1 MNKLL
6 NIEFLRGF
14 AVILVFFFHYNQ
26 KLFSFFF
33 VGVDIFFLLSG
44 FVITKSIYSK
54 NKFNFFNFL
63 LKRIKRI
70 YPALI
75 FTLFLFFIFYFLF
88 FKNYIDDYENNLF
101 SIIFTILGL
110 SNFYY
115 STNSNFFYFNQEIRW
130 LIHTWSL
137 SIEIQFY
144 ILTALISS
152 FFFLKKFNIKIYV
165 KFFFYIISI
174 ISFLLFI
181 FTDIKYIS
189 DYYSLPGRLW
199 EFSSGSCLYFLKKE
213 KKINFNI
220 SINSFL
226 IILIFLNFFSLNY
239 KLIIT
244 FSIISIFFILLFSD
258 IFNKNILTNF
268 VLYYG
273 KISYS
278 FYLWHLILISFLK
291 NSFQNGILD
300 FLFIFSVTTAL
311 SYISYKLIEVNFSK
325 KSNIDLKL
333 EKLIKYFFYIL
344 LTFLIYVA
352 TIDKKIIQRTWNKI
366 FQYSILLSK
375 FIEKNRF
382 INAEKNLKIFLPR
395 YDDCIKSYENFSWS
409 TRVNC
414 LKDDSKDFIVYLF
427 GNSYGEHLIPVL
439 FSIPNISLVQ
449 SRFENVFLAG
459 EDHKNLNINLDKI
472 ALQYDQITKK
482 YKNKI
487 IIISVNGQKYTDINI
502 ENLLSKFKENYS
514 KIILL
519 YPHPSIEEFKNK
531 KLLSIYRLNKEKNL
545 LQLNKFKEIEI
556 FDTFKS
562 LCDNC
567 TLEDYSEFFIDGSH
581 LNLNGSLRLYKDL
594 EKIVKTTSRSN

>member
-26 KLFSFFF
+26 KLFGFFF

-44 FVITKSIYSK
+44 FVITTSIYSK
-54 NKFNFFNFL
+54 NEFNFFNFL
-63 LKRIKRI
+63 LRRIKRI

-75 FTLFLFFIFYFLF
+75 FTLILFFIYYFLF
-88 FKNYIDDYENNLF
+88 YKNYIDDYENNFF

-115 STNSNFFYFNQEIRW
+115 STNVSLFYFNQEIRW

-137 SIEIQFY
+137 SVEIQFY
-144 ILTALISS
+144 ILVALISS
-152 FFFLKKFNIKIYV
+152 FFFSKRFNIKIYA
-165 KFFFYIISI
+165 KYFFFIISI

-199 EFSSGSCLYFLKKE
+199 EFSLGSCLYFLKKE
-213 KKINFNI
+213 KKLNFNI
-220 SINSFL
+220 GINSFL

-244 FSIISIFFILLFSD
+244 FSIISIFFILVFSD

-268 VLYYG
+268 ILYYG

-300 FLFIFSVTTAL
+300 FLFIFLITTAL
-311 SYISYKLIEVNFSK
+311 SHISYKLIEVNFNK
-325 KSNIDLKL
+325 KSNIDSKL

-344 LTFLIYVA
+344 LIFLIYVA
-352 TIDKKIIQRTWNKI
+352 TIDKKIIQSTWNKI
-366 FQYSILLSK
+366 FQDSFFLSK
-375 FIEKNRF
+375 FLQENRF
-382 INAEKNLKIFLPR
+382 IDAEKNLKIFLPR
-395 YDDCIKSYENFSWS
+395 YDDCVKSYENFSWS

-414 LKDDSKDFIVYLF
+414 LKDESENFIVYLF
-427 GNSYGEHLIPVL
+427 GNSYAEHLTPVL
-439 FSIPNISLVQ
+439 FSIPNISLMH
-449 SRFENVFLAG
+449 SRFENSFLD
-459 EDHKNLNINLDKI
+459 DHKDLNINLDQI

-482 YKNKI
+482 YNTKI
-487 IIISVNGQKYTDINI
+487 IIISVNGRNYSDKSI
-502 ENLLSKFKENYS
+502 ENLLSKFKENYT

-519 YPHPSIEEFKNK
+519 YPHPNIEEFKNK
-531 KLLSIYRLNKEKNL
+531 KLLNVYRLNKKKNL
-545 LQLNKFKEIEI
+545 LQLNKFNKIEI

-567 TLEDYSEFFIDGSH
+567 TLEDYSKFFINESH

-594 EKIVKTTSRSN
+594 EKIIKTTPISN